1 MQQPSLLIPAG
12 LLVGMP
18 EIQLLTSSNRM
29 SRLLSLPHL
38 LLGSR
43 RGKGG
48 PAQEAS
54 EQMAAPL
61 PVDGFT
67 WVIMPDEEVG
77 RPPCPMVIIQDK

>member
-1 MQQPSLLIPAG
+1 MQQPRLLIPAAG
-12 LLVGMP
+12 RDAKNSAAN
-18 EIQLLTSSNRM
+18 SSNRM

-67 WVIMPDEEVG
+67 WVIMPDEEAG